1 MRHLTWFLALFLLC
15 LIPGWPAHAQS
26 GPMDGSADGPTAVA
40 ADGPLPLLTHLD
52 LVVGVDYE
60 TGRIVGTAT
69 LTLHNTS
76 STNLSRVPL
85 VLNRLMRVGAVTD
98 GQGGAL
104 SVRQRVEVFEDVPK
118 LQVNAIEVDL
128 AAPVP
133 PDGQVRLAVSYE
145 GHLVGYTEVGMRYTQ
160 DRVQRDFTILRED
173 VYAFPVV
180 GVPNARAMRTAPR
193 APFGFEVS
201 ATVPDDLVVATGGE
215 PVGRTAEDGM
225 ATWRFRS
232 RDPAPFLI
240 VAIAPYGIVEAD
252 GLRIYHFPEDAD
264 GAAMVLEASRKAAS
278 RYGEIFGP
286 LDRPMVLNVMQVP
299 EGWGSQA
306 SLAGG
311 IIQEA
316 GAFRD
321 RAQLQALYHEL
332 SHLWNA
338 LDLDTPS
345 PRWNEGLATFFQGR
359 MARELDGW
367 GGEAAD
373 LQQIA
378 RRLLNRCGPDQ
389 PCGSIPMRRY
399 GEERMTGLSYSV
411 GYLMFATLYHTLGE
425 ATFDRALRQ
434 HFQAHQ
440 AAGTRTDDL
449 VHAFVEVG
457 GPTAR
462 RIFDDWLDSTAWVDR
477 LRHDPT
483 LETLFDHYGR

>member
-1 MRHLTWFLALFLLC
+1 MRHLTWLTALLL
-15 LIPGWPAHAQS
+15 LGVVPARSAIAQ
-26 GPMDGSADGPTAVA
+26 GVPLDGSTTPAVA
-40 ADGPLPLLTHLD
+40 VLQDALPLLTHLD
-52 LVVGVDYE
+52 LAVGVDYE
-60 TGRIVGTAT
+60 TGRIRGTAT
-69 LTLHNTS
+69 LTLHNRSS
-76 STNLSRVPL
+76 STLARVPL
-85 VLNRLMRVGAVTD
+85 LLNRLMRVEAVHD
-98 GQGGAL
+98 EEGRSLLLRQ
-104 SVRQRVEVFEDVPK
+104 SVVVFDDLPK
-118 LQVNAIEVDL
+118 LQVNAIDLDL
-128 AAPVP
+128 ADPLP
-133 PDGQVRLAVSYE
+133 PDRTVRLAVSYE

-180 GVPNARAMRTAPR
+180 GVPNARAMRTAAR
-193 APFGFEVS
+193 APFGYGVS
-201 ATVPDDLVVATGGE
+201 ATVPEDLVVATGGE
-215 PVGRTAEDGM
+215 PVGRTAADGM

-240 VAIAPYGIVEAD
+240 VAIAPYGIAEAD

-264 GAAMVLEASRKAAS
+264 GAAMVLEASRRAAS

-286 LDRPMVLNVMQVP
+286 LHRPMVLNVMQVP

-321 RAQLQALYHEL
+321 RDQLQELYHEL

-345 PRWNEGLATFFQGR
+345 PRWNEGLATFFEGR

-367 GGEAAD
+367 EGEMAD
-373 LQQIA
+373 LQQVA
-378 RRLLNRCGPDQ
+378 TRLLTRCSPDQ

-425 ATFDRALRQ
+425 PTFDRALRQ

-440 AAGTRTDDL
+440 VAGTRTDDL
-449 VHAFVEVG
+449 VRMFIDVG
-457 GPTAR
+457 GPPAR
-462 RIFDDWLDSTAWVDR
+462 RVFDDWLESTAWVDR
-477 LRHDPT
+477 LRDMAS
-483 LETLFDHYGR
+483 LEDLFDHYRR